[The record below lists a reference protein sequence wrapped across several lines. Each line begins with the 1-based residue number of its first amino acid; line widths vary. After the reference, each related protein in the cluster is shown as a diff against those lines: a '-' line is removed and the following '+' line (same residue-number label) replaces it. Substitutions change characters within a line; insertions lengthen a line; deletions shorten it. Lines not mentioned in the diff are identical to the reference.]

1 MSREEENRRKAYR
14 KRKHVPSAYT
24 LCFVLFDRKT
34 LIREHM
40 RMTVLSIKMVVR
52 MFVRN
57 SNYLMGSVHITRDS
71 MRMYVNVTSHNSIVG
86 HQNASEQHNE
96 RRNQKERVAALTHY
110 KHRTRC
116 TDKRSHCI
124 AGACFRSSQ
133 NVLRANVQKDAYAV
147 R

>member
-1 MSREEENRRKAYR
+1 
-14 KRKHVPSAYT
+14 
-24 LCFVLFDRKT
+24 
-34 LIREHM
+34 M
-40 RMTVLSIKMVVR
+40 RMTVLPIKMVVR
-52 MFVRN
+52 MLVRN
-57 SNYLMGSVHITRDS
+57 SNYLMRSVYIARDG
-71 MRMYVNVTSHNSIVG
+71 MRMHVNVMSHDGIVG

-96 RRNQKERVAALTHY
+96 RCNQKERVAALVHY

-116 TDKRSHCI
+116 TDKGRNRI